1 MTISATIT
9 GIQLSSTAPI
19 SSIKITDTVGLQTLD
34 MSLISNSLR
43 DIDTG
48 TDYTLSLENVFNGND
63 VFLDLA
69 ALSTAVFV
77 EPDAS
82 NLVDVKCSIFS
93 VSPYAFVQD
102 ATVTFDG
109 GGSATIG
116 SIKAV
121 PGTKLIL
128 HGTDVNGVD
137 DEDAIALAIT
147 ATSA

>member
-1 MTISATIT
+1 MTTSFELDKIKVTGSAI
-9 GIQLSSTAPI
+9 A
-19 SSIKITDTVGLQTLD
+19 SIVITDDDGPQTLN
-34 MSLISNSLR
+34 MGLLNNSLR

-82 NLVDVKCSIFS
+82 NLVDVKCAIFT
-93 VSPYAFVQD
+93 VSPFALVKNV
-102 ATVTFDG
+102 TVSFDG
-109 GGSATIG
+109 GGSA
-116 SIKAV
+116 SISNIPVYA
-121 PGTKLIL
+121 GTKLIL
-128 HGTDVNGVD
+128 QGTDANGVD
-137 DEDAIALAIT
+137 DDDAFALAIT